1 MKSRMES
8 TLDQQEIKSRYLTK
22 SLVFGNPVS
31 QIIDLG
37 MHPFADTFIS
47 HDQLSFA
54 EPVFPLSC
62 TLDEVSGLIHNEYL
76 TPDVWRYNL
85 YDYSYTSSN
94 SAFSRQHWSDFAQ
107 FIKKLLINANSKVV
121 EVGSNDGY
129 LCLQLKELGFEI
141 LGIDSASAMCKISNA
156 SGIETIEASFSRD
169 SANEIKERNGGYD
182 CLIAN
187 NVLNHA
193 NNPLDF
199 ISGVDILLNPKGYF
213 VFEVPYWSDL
223 VDSGHFDQIY
233 HEHVSYFTVF
243 SIKNLLSLVGF
254 CILNVS
260 RVDYHGGSL
269 RIVAGRFSDYQE
281 GESSE
286 VESSITLEKSKGL
299 FKIDSYS
306 DFRRRIQS
314 ERSRIMSTIHEHIIK
329 TPDVPIIGVGAA
341 AKANTFLNYYGLN
354 SSFLLAVTD
363 SSPLKQG
370 KYTPLTRIPIV
381 SDEIFANYTEVSA
394 LILSWN
400 LSDKL
405 KTVLLGLNPKI
416 RFLL

>member
-1 MKSRMES
+1 MEN

-94 SAFSRQHWSDFAQ
+94 SAFSRNHWSDFAK
-107 FIKKLLINANSKVV
+107 FIKELLASDSQKIV
-121 EVGSNDGY
+121 EVGSNDGF
-129 LCLQLKELGFEI
+129 LCLQLKELGFDI
-141 LGIDSASAMCKISNA
+141 LGVDSASAMCKIAND
-156 SGIETIEASFSRD
+156 SGIETIEASFSSD
-169 SANEIKERNGGYD
+169 SAYEIKEKKGSYD

-193 NNPLDF
+193 NDPLDF
-199 ISGVDILLNPKGYF
+199 INGVDILLNQKGYF

-223 VDSGHFDQIY
+223 FDSGHFDQIY

-243 SIKNLLSLVGF
+243 SIKNLLSLAGF

-269 RIVAGRFSDYQE
+269 RIVAGRFSDYQK

-286 VESSITLEKSKGL
+286 VESTITLEKSKGL

-314 ERSRIMSTIHEHIIK
+314 ERSRLMTTIHEHIIK